1 MNVFQQYF
9 RRRLAFSS
17 YDAVQVANVRRA
29 LQQAGVQFKIKQH
42 GDDIRGPALVPSAHI
57 KAATEYR
64 LYVDR
69 DDVELA
75 RYLPGGGTL
84 GSTFY
89 AFPKTARGEPWK
101 GSPPAVFCQERPV
114 AELSSPS
121 GRPFS

>member
-75 RYLPGGGTL
+75 RYLAGGATL
-84 GSTFY
+84 G
-89 AFPKTARGEPWK
+89 
-101 GSPPAVFCQERPV
+101 
-114 AELSSPS
+114 
-121 GRPFS
+121 